1 MKYIVLLC
9 LLCSI
14 FAMRTNLKSSIMMQQ
29 KFQELEDTPLGKMLV
44 GMVEVHMAIGGPVE
58 ELMQAVEEFLAEL
71 ETKRQRETE
80 AYEMLREEFLD
91 LI

>member
-1 MKYIVLLC
+1 
-9 LLCSI
+9 
-14 FAMRTNLKSSIMMQQ
+14 
-29 KFQELEDTPLGKMLV
+29 MLV

-58 ELMQAVEEFLAEL
+58 ELMQAVDEFLAEL

-91 LI
+91 LIQGFSA